1 MGRLARCAVKRTRC
15 PLSRDPRTAPLPARR
30 SAAALAAAAVAL
42 AAAAFAA
49 APALPAAHAHTI
61 DAVGEYRIEIG
72 WMNEPVVSGETNG
85 IELYISPL
93 APCPSIDVPMDCAA
107 SQEFADGIGGLEDDL
122 QVQLV
127 YRGEKIWLPLSA
139 DHNTEGK
146 YYAFVNPTVSGYYQ
160 ANLIGELPTT
170 RVSLS
175 MHPPKVDERAYIEFP
190 APADAKVREIAA
202 EHVNIT
208 GDLDSI
214 RSDLD
219 ALAAEVRAGAADATP
234 SQYPAGPSELDGAM
248 TEPEAAYAASLDAST
263 AYAAIGLGIAA
274 LAAASAALALVAKS
288 RRGR

>member
-1 MGRLARCAVKRTRC
+1 MGRPARCVVKRPRC
-15 PLSRDPRTAPLPARR
+15 RPSCTGRPAPPQARR
-30 SAAALAAAAVAL
+30 PAIALAAIAL

-49 APALPAAHAHTI
+49 APALPVAHAHTI
-61 DAVGEYRIEIG
+61 DAVDEYRIEIG

-93 APCPSIDVPMDCAA
+93 APCPDIDVPMDCAA
-107 SQEFADGIGGLEDDL
+107 SQEFVGGIGGLEDDL

-208 GDLDSI
+208 AELDSI
-214 RSDLD
+214 RADLD
-219 ALAAEVRAGAADATP
+219 GLAADVR
-234 SQYPAGPSELDGAM
+234 
-248 TEPEAAYAASLDAST
+248 
-263 AYAAIGLGIAA
+263 
-274 LAAASAALALVAKS
+274 AASAAADAAADEPPPSDPAIVYAAVGIAIAAPVAVVIMLVMAIRS
-288 RRGR
+288 RGR

>member
-1 MGRLARCAVKRTRC
+1 MERPARCAVKRARC

-30 SAAALAAAAVAL
+30 SVAALVAAAVAL

-93 APCPSIDVPMDCAA
+93 ALCPGIDVPMDCAA
-107 SQEFADGIGGLEDDL
+107 SQEFVDGIGGLEDDL

-208 GDLDSI
+208 AELDSI
-214 RSDLD
+214 RADLD
-219 ALAAEVRAGAADATP
+219 GLATGVRAASAAADAAADASP
-234 SQYPAGPSELDGAM
+234 PADPVV
-248 TEPEAAYAASLDAST
+248 AYAAMG
-263 AYAAIGLGIAA
+263 IGIAGLA
-274 LAAASAALALVAKS
+274 LAGVALALVAVS

>member
-1 MGRLARCAVKRTRC
+1 MKRPRCRPSGAGR
-15 PLSRDPRTAPLPARR
+15 PAPPQARR
-30 SAAALAAAAVAL
+30 PAIALAAIAL
-42 AAAAFAA
+42 AAIALAAVAFAA

-93 APCPSIDVPMDCAA
+93 SPCPDIDVPMDCAA
-107 SQEFADGIGGLEDDL
+107 SQEFAGGIGGLEDDL

-208 GDLDSI
+208 GDLDLI
-214 RSDLD
+214 RADLD
-219 ALAAEVRAGAADATP
+219 ALAAEVRAPAADAAP
-234 SQYPAGPSELDGAM
+234 LPDPAGPSELDGAM
-248 TEPEAAYAASLDAST
+248 TAPEAAYAASPHAAA
-263 AYAAIGLGIAA
+263 AYMAVVLGIAA
-274 LAAASAALALVAKS
+274 LAAAGVALALVARL
-288 RRGR
+288 RRGSG